1 MHELSI
7 AQKIIETIEAE
18 AQKNNIAKVTSAKLK
33 IGKMAAFQKEQLEF
47 CLNTYEKNES
57 LKDMRF
63 EINEIPVELSCRRC
77 GMRFR
82 DERFNDH
89 EFAHDIAH
97 APALYIPPE
106 CPSCKSNDVT
116 VISGS
121 EMELTSI
128 EGE

>member
-7 AQKIIETIEAE
+7 AQKIIETIETE
-18 AQKNNIAKVTSAKLK
+18 AQKNNIARVVSAKLK
-33 IGKMAAFQKEQLEF
+33 IGKMAAFQREQLEF

-63 EINEIPVELSCRRC
+63 DIDEIPVELLCRDC
-77 GMRFR
+77 GMRFT

-89 EFAHDIAH
+89 EFAHDYAH
-97 APALYIPPE
+97 APGLYIPPR
-106 CPSCKSNDVT
+106 CPSCKSKDVT
-116 VISGS
+116 VVSGS

>member
-18 AQKNNIAKVTSAKLK
+18 AVKNGMAKVRLAKLK

-47 CLNTYEKNES
+47 CLSTYEKNPALEG
-57 LKDMRF
+57 MTF
-63 EINEIPVELSCRRC
+63 EITEIPVELSCNTC
-77 GMRFR
+77 KMHYIDARFD
-82 DERFNDH
+82 DE

-97 APALYIPPE
+97 APALYLPPP
-106 CPSCKSNDVT
+106 CPTCASENVSIVA
-116 VISGS
+116 GR

>member
-18 AQKNNIAKVTSAKLK
+18 ALKNGMAKVRRAKLK

-47 CLNTYEKNES
+47 CLSTYEKNPILEGIT
-57 LKDMRF
+57 F
-63 EINEIPVELSCRRC
+63 EITEIPVELTCNVC
-77 GMRFR
+77 GRNFTDPRF
-82 DERFNDH
+82 DDN

-97 APALYIPPE
+97 APALYFAPP
-106 CPSCKSNDVT
+106 CPACASEE
-116 VISGS
+116 ISIVAGR